1 MGIKGTV
8 FNIQRFSVHDGPG
21 IRTTV
26 FLKGCTNKCFW
37 CHNPEGLRREIEPE
51 FDVRRCMGCGTCA
64 LACPSSALR
73 VEAGKVQ
80 YDKAKCTYCLACT
93 KACVTGACTSSARE
107 LAVEEVM
114 EEVMEDRNAYRDSG
128 GGVTVSGGEPLVQ
141 AEFCGGIL
149 ERAKDQG
156 VHTAIETAGNVPWK
170 AFGAVLPYVDLVLMD
185 LKHLDDNVH
194 RRVTGVS
201 NRVILA
207 NASRLAAAKGSF
219 QLRFR
224 GPCRARCERRR
235 GRADQN
241 RDIREGTGDGRAHPH
256 PISFVG
262 GVQVRTSRFGLPRR
276 EARDGDAGEA
286 GAVTS
291 GRGLFVYI
299 ASSDRKKGAVG

>member
-51 FDVRRCMGCGTCA
+51 FDVRRCLGCGTCA

-170 AFGAVLPYVDLVLMD
+170 AFGPVLPYVDLVLMD
-185 LKHLDDNVH
+185 LKHLDDSVH

-201 NRVILA
+201 NRVILT

-224 GPCRARCERRR
+224 APVVPGVNDEEDELTKIATFVRELGMDGLTLIPFHSLAEYKYGLLGLVYPGARLETVTPAKLERLQ
-235 GRADQN
+235 A
-241 RDIREGTGDGRAHPH
+241 
-256 PISFVG
+256 
-262 GVQVRTSRFGLPRR
+262 
-276 EARDGDAGEA
+276 
-286 GAVTS
+286 AVDS
-291 GRGLFVYI
+291 LFT
-299 ASSDRKKGAVG
+299 